1 MMQRWQ
7 EAPIN
12 IVFLGTHQPQELYE
26 KDYETFEKYYFE
38 DFINEWLLEWVS
50 DIFSKEKLKQKEGIY
65 ERMNHFLGS
74 GWGGLINR
82 AVQFTFPNDRALF
95 VTIMGDIPYVK
106 NACNE
111 TDALQI
117 ASWYFAAENSLPNFV
132 KESDGYIFPKRLLD
146 KHINEDGSIN
156 TKALTFKKTA
166 KKQWETYHSY
176 KNYRDLVKNN
186 PQLKYEKA
194 LYQIPDIKLLPFWFE
209 IMINKAI
216 KKAEGEK
223 ANLYLQS
230 ELYRK
235 KT

>member
-1 MMQRWQ
+1 
-7 EAPIN
+7 
-12 IVFLGTHQPQELYE
+12 
-26 KDYETFEKYYFE
+26 
-38 DFINEWLLEWVS
+38 
-50 DIFSKEKLKQKEGIY
+50 
-65 ERMNHFLGS
+65 MNHFLGS

-166 KKQWETYHSY
+166 KK
-176 KNYRDLVKNN
+176 
-186 PQLKYEKA
+186 
-194 LYQIPDIKLLPFWFE
+194 
-209 IMINKAI
+209 
-216 KKAEGEK
+216 
-223 ANLYLQS
+223 
-230 ELYRK
+230 
-235 KT
+235 